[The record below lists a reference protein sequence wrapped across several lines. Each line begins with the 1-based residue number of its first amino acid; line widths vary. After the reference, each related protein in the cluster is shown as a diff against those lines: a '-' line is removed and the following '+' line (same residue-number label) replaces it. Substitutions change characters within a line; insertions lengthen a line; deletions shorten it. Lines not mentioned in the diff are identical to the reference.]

1 MLSREVPNIVPGYDL
16 SVLVG
21 SEVPKGFCVPR
32 VPRKRFEP
40 DESGLPTADKDGKA
54 GRPNAGEIV
63 SLGFNVVLADT
74 EVARSVDAS
83 M

>member
-1 MLSREVPNIVPGYDL
+1 MLSRELPNAVSACGL

-21 SEVPKGFCVPR
+21 SGVPKGFCVPR

-40 DESGLPTADKDGKA
+40 DESGLPPADKGRKA
-54 GRPNAGEIV
+54 RPPNAGEIV

-74 EVARSVDAS
+74 EVELSMDAS